1 MFPGWPAGARYT
13 TDDGC
18 FQRVRYTAAGAA
30 GNQAQLPIGFH
41 VHENGIRVTFSQP
54 LDQHVV
60 SDPRGHFAQC
70 WNYRY
75 SGAYG
80 SPEFSTRQLG
90 LRGHDVLDI
99 KSVHVVRDGR
109 SLFLEIPDL
118 QPVNQLHLLVKT
130 LPDQSHD
137 LFMTVHHLDRP
148 FEEFDG
154 YVESDKA
161 ILPHPMLADFYKP
174 KATVRNPH
182 RKALA
187 AARLIE
193 IAAAKNLM
201 YDQRELHAKA
211 GEPIRLIFSNPD
223 AVPHNWALLK
233 PGTLRK
239 VGEQCNQLIADPEA
253 ASRHYIPKTADVLA
267 YTDVVSPYSSFTIY
281 FRAPRRPGRYP
292 YLCTFPGHWMVMNGT
307 LVVE

>member
-1 MFPGWPAGARYT
+1 MAGWGTYT

-18 FQRVRYTAAGAA
+18 FQRVRYSGGKQT
-30 GNQAQLPIGFH
+30 QLPIGFH
-41 VHENGIRVTFSQP
+41 VHENGIWLKFSQP
-54 LDQHVV
+54 LDDAIAGNV
-60 SDPRGHFAQC
+60 RGHFAQC

-90 LRGHDVLDI
+90 LRGHDVLKI
-99 KSVHVVRDGR
+99 KSAHVGSDRT

-118 QPVNQLHLLVKT
+118 QPVNQLHLLVKSAQR
-130 LPDQSHD
+130 QSHD

-148 FEEFDG
+148 FESFAG
-154 YVESDKA
+154 YASSDKA
-161 ILPHPMLADFYKP
+161 ILPHPMLADFYRP

-187 AARLIE
+187 GARLIE
-193 IAAAKNLM
+193 IAAAKNLR
-201 YDQRELHAKA
+201 YDKRELRAKA
-211 GEPIRLIFSNPD
+211 GEPIRLIFTNPD

-233 PGTLRK
+233 PGTLQE
-239 VGEQCNQLIADPEA
+239 VGRQCNQLIAEPDA
-253 ASRHYIPKTADVLA
+253 AARHYIPKTDAVLA
-267 YTDVVSPYSSFTIY
+267 YTDVVSPYAKFTIY
-281 FRAPRRPGRYP
+281 FRAPMRAGRYP